1 MTIYLLCYHKQN
13 PSEPMEPYIWEIQ
26 PLFVLAHY
34 SSFIYKNQSQ
44 QSLLFRYEK
53 EYLLALN
60 HDEEFDFLIVFQRLS
75 EVEQIFLKPLLMII
89 FF

>member
-1 MTIYLLCYHKQN
+1 
-13 PSEPMEPYIWEIQ
+13 MEPYIWEIQ

-44 QSLLFRYEK
+44 QSLLFHYEK
-53 EYLLALN
+53 GYLLALN
-60 HDEEFDFLIVFQRLS
+60 HDEEFDFLIVFRMLN
-75 EVEQIFLKPLLMII
+75 EVEQIFLEPLLMII

>member
-1 MTIYLLCYHKQN
+1 MLTHC
-13 PSEPMEPYIWEIQ
+13 
-26 PLFVLAHY
+26 